1 MKRQDFDMGKKK
13 NIKKT
18 EYDINSFTDIV
29 KFIYITIIFS
39 AYLLVMH
46 NKYFDI
52 TKTRYLFF
60 VAVSILFIIYYL
72 IAEMIARFLK
82 DEKLGAGNIKKTDF
96 QSPVTWMQLFLICN
110 IISYICSSQ
119 RGKSFYGE
127 DGRYMGFYMYFV
139 ICIVT
144 IFLSKGLKRYEWLY
158 LLFLVTT
165 FFSYIVAIAQHMG
178 KDFMHYRDGVSKKQ
192 FNIFMSTFG
201 NINIYASFI
210 VISLAVAIS
219 MFVFSKKMVYHIFA
233 GIIVVLGGMSMMIAN
248 SDSVYMGIFAATVI
262 LSALAIRDGYVCK
275 MLMCISGLAIGNLI
289 LAFINRYIV
298 KEYDKREG
306 IARLFDNTRNAL
318 ILTGAALL
326 VLLLAVFMR
335 KRTENINKKCAAL
348 LFLIV
353 VGAGLIAFVIAG
365 NVRGLSVFDF
375 NYKWGTYR
383 GYIWTKCVGLFNEA
397 PLIRKLFGY
406 GQETIRMLTVSNFHD
421 EMLEITGRVYDN
433 AHNELL
439 QYLLTIGFFGVVS
452 YVGMVASSFIYIL
465 KNKKRNIITY
475 VSLSVILGYF
485 VQGLINLNQPITTP
499 LFFVFMA
506 MGVGNAAYENKA

>member
-1 MKRQDFDMGKKK
+1 MGKKK
-13 NIKKT
+13 KRKKI
-18 EYDINSFTDIV
+18 EYDKISLTDTA

-39 AYLLVMH
+39 AYMIVMH

-60 VAVSILFIIYYL
+60 VCVSILFIIYYL
-72 IAEMIARFLK
+72 AAEAITRILI
-82 DEKLGAGNIKKTDF
+82 DEKFEAGNMRIHKTDF
-96 QSPVTWMQLFLICN
+96 KSPVTWMQLFLICN
-110 IISYICSSQ
+110 IISFIFSAQ
-119 RGKSFYGE
+119 RAKSFYGE
-127 DGRYMGFYMYFV
+127 EGRYMGFYMFFV
-139 ICIVT
+139 ICIVI
-144 IFLSKGLKRYEWLY
+144 IFLSKGIKSHEWLY

-178 KDFMHYRDGVSKKQ
+178 NDFMHYREGISKKQ

-219 MFVFSKKMVYHIFA
+219 IFVFSKKTIYNIFA
-233 GIIVVLGGMSMMIAN
+233 GIIVVMGGMSMMIAN
-248 SDSVYMGIFAATVI
+248 SDSVYMGIFAVAVI
-262 LSALAIRDGYVCK
+262 LFALAIRDGYVFK
-275 MLMCISGLAIGNLI
+275 MFMCISGLAIGNLI

-306 IARLFDNTRNAL
+306 IARIFDNTRTAL
-318 ILTGAALL
+318 ILTAVALL
-326 VLLLAVFMR
+326 ALFIAFLLRQRA
-335 KRTENINKKCAAL
+335 EHINKKRASFI
-348 LFLIV
+348 FLIAV
-353 VGAGLIAFVIAG
+353 AVGLIVFVITG
-365 NVRGLSVFDF
+365 NLLKLSIFDF

-397 PLIRKLFGY
+397 PLMRKLFGY
-406 GQETIRMLTVSNFHD
+406 GQETVRMLTVSNFHD
-421 EMLEITGRVYDN
+421 EMLDITGRVYDN

-452 YVGMVASSFIYIL
+452 YIGMVATSFIYIL
-465 KNKKRNIITY
+465 KNKKSNVITY
-475 VSLSVILGYF
+475 ISLSVIVGYF
-485 VQGLINLNQPITTP
+485 VQGLINLNQPMTTP